1 MRPFWEA
8 SWGHVGVHVGLML
21 ASFFVMIFDAVRT
34 SFWIPTWSEIEAK
47 IEPKT
52 FPKTFKFRNLT
63 SMPNMIENEFHFD
76 QTVFDFRGGVDDF

>member
-1 MRPFWEA
+1 
-8 SWGHVGVHVGLML
+8 ML

-52 FPKTFKFRNLT
+52 FPKTSKSRTRNST
-63 SMPNMIENEFHFD
+63 PKMIENAFNVDERII
-76 QTVFDFRGGVDDF
+76 DFGCGF